1 MTSGGETCGSS
12 ASQSSRGTPSHQRV
26 PGFILAAI
34 KLRSCFCQDWQDC
47 ACHEIGC
54 LRLTCLS
61 DPATRVLDLEPELS
75 ELNNKDP
82 SRYPSLYNPVLAT
95 ILRREGQ
102 GLLAAFHEWT

>member
-1 MTSGGETCGSS
+1 MRDLRLVCVTVV
-12 ASQSSRGTPSHQRV
+12 AWHPSHQRV

-47 ACHEIGC
+47 ARHKIGC

-82 SRYPSLYNPVLAT
+82 SRFPSLYNPVLAQFCGE
-95 ILRREGQ
+95 RGR
-102 GLLAAFHEWT
+102 AFPIPVIIK